1 MSSLITYLVKVPVYL
16 ILGTDFAG
24 RTTNGLTRLA
34 LEVYHHFRAKHFRS
48 RHFLHGY
55 PFLELFLLR
64 HSIFLGH
71 CFVFII
77 NIFIYFHLYI
87 KEYILTEND
96 TIALNYELYKL

>member
-1 MSSLITYLVKVPVYL
+1 MRMSSLITYLVKVPVYL

-24 RTTNGLTRLA
+24 RTTNRLTWLA
-34 LEVYHHFRAKHFRS
+34 LEVYYHFRAKHFRS

-71 CFVFII
+71 LFCVYYKYIHLFS
-77 NIFIYFHLYI
+77 FIYKGIYFNR
-87 KEYILTEND
+87 K
-96 TIALNYELYKL
+96 